1 MSVKNIVEEVVKMT
15 FDNAGFEKNI
25 KESQKSIEDLRNS
38 INMDGSA
45 KALSII
51 QNSVD
56 SLNNRFSAL
65 GIAGMT
71 AIQNITN
78 KAIDM
83 ATQLSRSFA
92 IDPMKQGFGEYEL
105 KMGSIQTIMAST
117 GADLDT
123 VNQKL
128 DELNTYADKTIY
140 SFSDMTQN
148 IGKFTNAGVKLDD
161 AVAAIQGVSN
171 VAAVSGANANEAS
184 RAMYNFAQALSA
196 GYVKLI
202 DWKSIENANMATV
215 EFKQQLI
222 DTAVEMG
229 TLVKVGDDYKSVTK
243 DNNGK
248 VSDLFNTTKN
258 FNDAL
263 SSQWMTTDVL
273 TTTLAKYADETTD
286 IGKKAFAAAQD
297 VKTFSQLIDT
307 IKEAIGSGW
316 SRTFEIIIGDFNEAK
331 ELFTSINNVV
341 SSFVDNMSDARNNLL
356 EAALGPKKIKEEVI
370 TSGDAVSYASSKL
383 EEYKKIAQEVENGQW
398 GNGEE
403 RIKRLTE
410 AGYNYDAVMM
420 IVNDDLN
427 YTEFNMDKFTEAVGE
442 ATSATEELTSANE
455 KTGRELLI
463 ESFANVAKGA
473 GKIFKSVGEAYRS
486 IFPPMT
492 AERLRAIIER
502 FNEFTKGLIVSDKT
516 AHNLKNTFKGV
527 FTVFRIFGNA
537 VSAVIRVL
545 SPLVDVAKSFVV
557 NFLQYV
563 MDPLGRFVTS
573 IGAVAEKTDFFYKVL
588 DTIRQLGKAI
598 FEPLVNGIGNFLDK
612 IGITLPKADS
622 FSKTLNKTKTRIVDF
637 MTAFD
642 GTKTV
647 ERFKEVISNLG
658 DFLAP
663 VGSIFETAG
672 KKIVDFFKS
681 FLTKDA
687 DEAED
692 KVSIFGSLVD
702 RVKERFHP
710 LGIILEAFGKLF
722 SAIFDLAKRAMP
734 VFSKIGSVFAD
745 VFSSILDAI
754 SNGIMNFDFDKVFD
768 LLNTGIFSSILLSI
782 AGFAKGLNKAGDKLS
797 FDGIFGKVTDFIKD
811 SPFGNIVKIF
821 DDVREAIG
829 AWTANIQS
837 KTLRNIAVS
846 IAILAASLIALSLV
860 DSEKLTTALG
870 AITALF
876 LELIS
881 AMTALDKLT
890 GDNKRIT
897 QIGKAM
903 VSMAAA
909 ILILAISLRILAK
922 LDSDDLAKGLIG
934 IGALMAELYLFIK
947 GMEGKNFSKKSIA
960 GVISLVIG
968 IRILVGAVK
977 KLAELDTESLVKGL
991 AGLGALFLELGLFMA
1006 SVSNNK
1012 NSFKM
1017 SQGIAIVA
1025 LAVALRIMIGAV
1037 AKMAEMDTKSLIK
1050 GLIAIG
1056 ALLLEIGIFSRVFSK
1071 MKISSGVGLILLA
1084 GAMAIFAKVL
1094 RSLGDLSLKQ
1104 IGKGLL
1110 AVGGGLLIMALAAN
1124 AMKKALKGAAAML
1137 IMSVGLIAMAGAIK
1151 LLGSMSLDQV
1161 VVALIA
1167 MAGAFLIF
1175 GIAGYALAPVTGV
1188 LLALTGAMALFGVAC
1203 LAIGA
1208 GVLMLATGL
1217 GMLAVSGAGAAVSLQ
1232 VILASILGLVPLF
1245 FKQLAL
1251 GIVEFLGVIQD
1262 SASAISDTFI
1272 TIVNSACAALE
1283 ETIPTIVDTA
1293 FTLIDS
1299 VLDKLIS
1306 NGPDSNGPELI
1317 DKLIT
1322 FVLQVLDKVIERAP
1336 ELVDKLIS
1344 LLTTVLDAVALRAT
1358 DIINSVIG
1366 LVTALLDALK
1376 SAVPTLIDAFVGVIT
1391 SIIDS
1396 ISENVDKF
1404 VDSVSD
1410 LVDTICTAI
1419 GSLIGSIIGGLI
1431 DGIISGASDS
1441 LDSLGKTL
1449 GSFMT
1454 NADDFFEAVKVVDND
1469 AVQGVINLVKVIWA
1483 LTKQEVLDKLTGWRN
1498 RTTLSDFGDKLV
1510 EFGPK
1515 FKQYYESVKDIDY
1528 GVVSASAIVMK
1539 ALIVLSKEIP
1549 NSGGLVSYFTGD
1561 NKIDDWGV
1569 MLVKFGYCLKKY
1581 GEHVKDV
1588 DTGIVVQTSRAMS
1601 TLVQLSREIP
1611 DTGGIFTFFTGDNAI
1626 DDFGKMLVSFGYSFK
1641 KYSQTVKGVDTNVLD
1656 NTTSVMDS
1664 LVELARE
1671 IPNSGGLVSLFTGD
1685 NTFSGFGDQLETFA
1699 GHFVTYS
1706 NKVKE
1711 VDWGNVYR
1719 VKYFIASMLDVADL
1733 IAQNE
1738 NLGALSAFGIQMSDL
1753 GNQGLYQFINAVE
1766 NSAEDLQNAA
1776 DGMIKAFVDQ
1786 VYTED
1791 NIQKF
1796 HDAGYDSVTKFNGGV
1811 NDKIPDVQ
1819 NRVKEDIIQTII
1831 DTLMKTESRFR
1842 SIGRVLINDFAYG
1855 IRDKEVQVHNVCIR
1869 LVNAAYDALRQGE
1882 NSAYNA
1888 GQWTAYGFCAGMG
1901 SKFDQVY
1908 NTAYNMGI
1916 TAANAARRALMVKS
1930 PSRVFAEIGEYTGE
1944 GFAIGIR
1951 NQYEN
1956 VAGSS
1961 EEMGRGALDAI
1972 HEIVSRVNDI
1982 LNGTEEFHP
1991 TITPVLDLTKVN
2003 EGVGVLGGLF
2013 SDTTM
2018 HLAIPGVDILG
2029 DSVKATTNV
2038 DIKDQVRQGVLE
2050 ALKQNPVGGGDTN
2063 NFYIDGSGSDTNEIA
2078 DAVIDKLN
2086 LRYNQRR
2093 AVFG

>member
-83 ATQLSRSFA
+83 ATQLTRSFA
-92 IDPMKQGFGEYEL
+92 IDPIKQGFGEYEL

-140 SFSDMTQN
+140 SFSDMTSN

-229 TLVKVGDDYKSVTK
+229 TLVKVGDDYKSVTT

-248 VSDLFNTTKN
+248 VSELFNTTKN

-273 TTTLAKYADETTD
+273 TKTLAKYADETTD

-297 VKTFSQLIDT
+297 VKTFSQLVDT

-356 EAALGPKKIKEEVI
+356 EAALGPKKIKDEI
-370 TSGDAVSYASSKL
+370 LTSGDAADYANSKL
-383 EEYKKIAQEVENGQW
+383 DEYKKIAQEVENGQW

-410 AGYNYDAVMM
+410 AGYNYDAVQM

-427 YTEFNMDKFTEAVGE
+427 YTAFSMDEFTKALGS
-442 ATSATEELTSANE
+442 ATDATEELTSANE

-473 GKIFKSVGEAYRS
+473 AKIFKSVGEAYRS

-492 AERLRAIIER
+492 AERLRDIIEK
-502 FNEFTKGLIVSDKT
+502 FNSFTQRLIISDKT
-516 AHNLKNTFKGV
+516 ARNLKNTFKGV
-527 FTVFRIFGNA
+527 FAVFRIFGNIAGA
-537 VSAVIRVL
+537 VARVM
-545 SPLVDVAKSFVV
+545 SPLVDVAKSFVT

-563 MDPLGRFVTS
+563 TDPLGRFVAS
-573 IGAVAEKTDFFYKVL
+573 IGAVAEKTDFFYKIL

-598 FEPLVNGIGNFLDK
+598 FEPLVNGITNFLTK
-612 IGITLPKADS
+612 IGLTLPKADS
-622 FSKTLNKTKTRIVDF
+622 FSKTLNKAKNRVVDF

-642 GTKTV
+642 GTKVV
-647 ERFKEVISNLG
+647 ENFKGVISNLG

-687 DEAED
+687 DEAEE
-692 KVSIFGSLVD
+692 KVSIFGSIVD

-722 SAIFDLAKRAMP
+722 SSIFGLAKRAMP
-734 VFSKIGSVFAD
+734 VLSKIGSAFAD
-745 VFSSILDAI
+745 AFSAVLDAI
-754 SNGIMNFDFDKVFD
+754 SNGIMNFDFDKAFD

-797 FDGIFGKVTDFIKD
+797 FDGIFDKFKGFINN
-811 SPFGNIVKIF
+811 SPIGSVKKIL
-821 DDVREAIG
+821 DDTREAIG
-829 AWTANIQS
+829 AWTTNIQS

-860 DSEKLTTALG
+860 DSKKLTKALG

-909 ILILAISLRILAK
+909 ILILAVSLRILAK
-922 LDSDDLAKGLIG
+922 IDAADLAKGLIG

-960 GVISLVIG
+960 GVLSLVIG

-977 KLAELDTESLVKGL
+977 KLAEIDTESLVKGL

-1017 SQGIAIVA
+1017 SQGLAIVA

-1037 AKMAEMDTKSLIK
+1037 SSMAEMDTKSLIK

-1056 ALLLEIGIFSRVFSK
+1056 ALLLEIGVFSRVFSK

-1110 AVGGGLLIMALAAN
+1110 AVGGGLLLMAAAAT
-1124 AMKKALKGAAAML
+1124 AMRKGLKGAAAML
-1137 IMSVGLIAMAGAIK
+1137 VMSVALIAMAGAIK

-1217 GMLAVSGAGAAVSLQ
+1217 GALAVSGAGAAASLQ

-1262 SASAISDTFI
+1262 SAWAISDTFI
-1272 TIVNSACAALE
+1272 TLVDAACAGLK
-1283 ETIPTIVDTA
+1283 ETIPTIVETA
-1293 FTLIDS
+1293 FTLINS
-1299 VLDKLIS
+1299 VLDQLI
-1306 NGPDSNGPELI
+1306 NNGPELI

-1344 LLTTVLDAVALRAT
+1344 LLTTVLDAVSLRAT
-1358 DIINSVIG
+1358 DIVTSVIG
-1366 LVTALLDALK
+1366 LVTALLEGFK

-1391 SIIDS
+1391 TIIGSIA
-1396 ISENVDKF
+1396 ENVDRF

-1410 LVDTICTAI
+1410 LVDTICSAI

-1515 FKQYYESVKDIDY
+1515 FKQYYDSVKDIDY

-1561 NKIDDWGV
+1561 NNIDDWGV

-1581 GEHVKDV
+1581 GEHVKEV
-1588 DTGIVVQTSRAMS
+1588 DSGIVVQTTKAMS
-1601 TLVQLSREIP
+1601 TLVALSREIP
-1611 DTGGIFTFFTGDNAI
+1611 NTGGFFSLFTGDNDI
-1626 DDFGKMLVSFGYSFK
+1626 GTFGKMLVSFGYSFK
-1641 KYSQTVKGVDTNVLD
+1641 KYSETVKGVDTNVLA

-1664 LVELARE
+1664 LVELSRE
-1671 IPNSGGLVSLFTGD
+1671 IPNSGGLVTLFTGD
-1685 NTFSGFGDQLETFA
+1685 NTFSGFGEQLEGFA
-1699 GHFVTYS
+1699 EHFVKYS
-1706 NKVKE
+1706 DLLKGMNWVAI
-1711 VDWGNVYR
+1711 YR
-1719 VKYFIASMLDVADL
+1719 VPSFINSLLDSADNIANNKNVNAINEFGTNMARFASDGIAS
-1733 IAQNE
+1733 
-1738 NLGALSAFGIQMSDL
+1738 
-1753 GNQGLYQFINAVE
+1753 FINVID
-1766 NSAEDLQNAA
+1766 NSATELQDAA
-1776 DGMIKAFVDQ
+1776 DTIATVFTDELLS
-1786 VYTED
+1786 TE
-1791 NIQKF
+1791 NIDKY
-1796 HDAGYDSVTKFNGGV
+1796 HDAGYDSVTKFNGGI
-1811 NDKIPDVQ
+1811 NDKIPYVK
-1819 NRVKEDIIQTII
+1819 NRVNEDIVKTMI
-1831 DTLMKTESRFR
+1831 DTLMNAESRFR
-1842 SIGRVLINDFAYG
+1842 AVGRVLINDFAYG
-1855 IRDKEVQVHNVCIR
+1855 VLDKEVQVHNACIR

-1882 NSAYNA
+1882 SSAYNA

-1908 NTAYNMGI
+1908 NTAYNMGL
-1916 TAANAARRALMVKS
+1916 TAANAARRALMVRS

-1944 GFAIGIR
+1944 GFAIGMR
-1951 NQYEN
+1951 NQYDN

-1961 EEMGRGALDAI
+1961 EEMGRGAIDAI
-1972 HEIVSRVNDI
+1972 HEIISRVNDI

-1991 TITPVLDLTKVN
+1991 TITPVLDLSKVN

-2013 SDTTM
+2013 GDTNM

-2029 DSVKATTNV
+2029 GSVSSTANV

-2050 ALKQNPVGGGDTN
+2050 ALQQNPVGVGDTN
-2063 NFYIDGSGSDTNEIA
+2063 NFYIDGHDGNADDIA